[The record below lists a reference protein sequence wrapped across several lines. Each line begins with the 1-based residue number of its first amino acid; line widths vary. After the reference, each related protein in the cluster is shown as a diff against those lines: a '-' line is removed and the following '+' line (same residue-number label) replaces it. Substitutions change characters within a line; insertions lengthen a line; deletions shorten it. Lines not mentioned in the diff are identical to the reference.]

1 MNSKSV
7 AKLAACASA
16 TLLLW
21 VSLTSFSPAVTKN
34 AEGFTEGNAERNT
47 IGTLSELNQ
56 IEYEKHLLP
65 SNSISAGCG
74 YSWLSNEILTANGDK
89 LGRTPTGF
97 DVTMEYAHL
106 WKLKNTRRPI
116 YIGFS
121 INGVGSRT
129 KVKIPRNGGND
140 VDDVI
145 MNYFV
150 GAGYKMA
157 YKTNKRFIWNL
168 LLSLGYACTDEDF
181 NTADGFGVYAEMG
194 CEYML
199 SKHWSAGVNLGG
211 FSSAY
216 KQPAGWD
223 SKYRFGIDHNG
234 LRAKLAYYF

>member
-1 MNSKSV
+1 MVEDADNEKRY
-7 AKLAACASA
+7 L
-16 TLLLW
+16 
-21 VSLTSFSPAVTKN
+21 PA
-34 AEGFTEGNAERNT
+34 
-47 IGTLSELNQ
+47 
-56 IEYEKHLLP
+56 
-65 SNSISAGCG
+65 NSISVSSG

-129 KVKIPRNGGND
+129 KVNIPRNGGND

-168 LLSLGYACTDEDF
+168 LLSFGYACTDEDF
-181 NTADGFGVYAEMG
+181 ATVDGFGVYAEMG

-199 SKHWSAGVNLGG
+199 SKHWSAGVTLGG
-211 FSSAY
+211 MSSTY

-223 SKYRFGIDHNG
+223 GSKYKYGIDHNG
-234 LRAKLAYYF
+234 LHAKLAYYF

>member
-1 MNSKSV
+1 MNSKSA
-7 AKLAACASA
+7 AKLAACASLA
-16 TLLLW
+16 LFLSGMPSQKACAQEQEKKVVVEDADNEKRCL
-21 VSLTSFSPAVTKN
+21 PA
-34 AEGFTEGNAERNT
+34 
-47 IGTLSELNQ
+47 
-56 IEYEKHLLP
+56 
-65 SNSISAGCG
+65 NSISVSSG

-97 DVTMEYAHL
+97 DVTIEYAHL

-129 KVKIPRNGGND
+129 KVNIPRNGGND

-168 LLSLGYACTDEDF
+168 LLSLGYACTDDDF
-181 NTADGFGVYAEMG
+181 NTADGFGVYSEWDANT
-194 CEYML
+194 C
-199 SKHWSAGVNLGG
+199 SASTG
-211 FSSAY
+211 
-216 KQPAGWD
+216 
-223 SKYRFGIDHNG
+223 R
-234 LRAKLAYYF
+234 LA

>member
-1 MNSKSV
+1 MNSKSA
-7 AKLAACASA
+7 AKLAACASLA
-16 TLLLW
+16 LFLSGIP
-21 VSLTSFSPAVTKN
+21 SLKACAQEQEKKVVVEDADNEKRYLPA
-34 AEGFTEGNAERNT
+34 
-47 IGTLSELNQ
+47 
-56 IEYEKHLLP
+56 
-65 SNSISAGCG
+65 NSISVSSG

-106 WKLKNTRRPI
+106 WKLKGTRRPF
-116 YIGFS
+116 YFGFS
-121 INGVGSRT
+121 INGMGSRT

-140 VDDVI
+140 VNDVI

-168 LLSLGYACTDEDF
+168 LLSLGYACTDDEF
-181 NTADGFGVYAEMG
+181 ATVDGFGVYAEAG

-211 FSSAY
+211 MSSTY

-223 SKYRFGIDHNG
+223 SKYRFGINHNG

>member
-1 MNSKSV
+1 
-7 AKLAACASA
+7 
-16 TLLLW
+16 
-21 VSLTSFSPAVTKN
+21 
-34 AEGFTEGNAERNT
+34 
-47 IGTLSELNQ
+47 
-56 IEYEKHLLP
+56 
-65 SNSISAGCG
+65 
-74 YSWLSNEILTANGDK
+74 
-89 LGRTPTGF
+89 
-97 DVTMEYAHL
+97 MEYAHL
-106 WKLKNTRRPI
+106 WKLKNTRRPF

-121 INGVGSRT
+121 INGMGSRT

-140 VDDVI
+140 VNDVI

-168 LLSLGYACTDEDF
+168 LLSLGYACTDDDF
-181 NTADGFGVYAEMG
+181 NTTDGFGVYAEMG

-211 FSSAY
+211 MSSAY

-223 SKYRFGIDHNG
+223 SKYRFGINHNG